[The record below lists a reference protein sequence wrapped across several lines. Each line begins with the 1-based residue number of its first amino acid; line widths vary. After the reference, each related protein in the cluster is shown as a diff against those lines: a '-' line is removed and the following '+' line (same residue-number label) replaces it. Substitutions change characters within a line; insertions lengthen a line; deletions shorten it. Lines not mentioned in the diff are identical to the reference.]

1 MVVAHG
7 RYRRIV
13 MYPERIAAQ
22 KPASRLLGRGR
33 ISAPSATARKTS
45 KCAIRSNVQADRVA
59 NEKYMTPTGEM
70 SVGSEA
76 SGSDMA
82 EDRGPRTSGGNRY
95 RPVQKWEQNHT
106 ATPGTSLG
114 KFAED
119 SPSSVSSPKFY
130 CSYYHDFLA
139 IETGSYR
146 VYYANYDCNPAARL
160 SEPTLI
166 DCATLN

>member
-7 RYRRIV
+7 RCRRIV

-33 ISAPSATARKTS
+33 ISAPSTTARKTS
-45 KCAIRSNVQADRVA
+45 KCAIRSIAQADRVA
-59 NEKYMTPTGEM
+59 NEKYTTSAGRM

-82 EDRGPRTSGGNRY
+82 EDRGSRTSGGNR
-95 RPVQKWEQNHT
+95 RGPAQKWEQNHT

-114 KFAED
+114 KCAED
-119 SPSSVSSPKFY
+119 SPLLFIPGNSVF
-130 CSYYHDFLA
+130 HRIMNFLA

-146 VYYANYDCNPAARL
+146 VYRKL
-160 SEPTLI
+160 
-166 DCATLN
+166 